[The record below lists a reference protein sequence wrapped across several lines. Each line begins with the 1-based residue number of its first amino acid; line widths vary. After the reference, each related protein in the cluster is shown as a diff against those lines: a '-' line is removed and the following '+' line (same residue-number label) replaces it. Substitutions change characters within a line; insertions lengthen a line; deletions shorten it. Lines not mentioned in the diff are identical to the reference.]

1 MGSTASGPPAGIVD
15 LRSDTVTRPSPAM
28 RRAIAEAAVGDD
40 VLGDDPT
47 VNRLQE
53 RAAEL
58 LGKPAALFVPSGSM
72 ANQVA
77 IRSVTEPG
85 DEIICHRW
93 THSYN
98 YECGGPAAL
107 SGCSMKHLDG
117 PRGIFTAAD
126 VQAAVNPPDSHF
138 ARSRMVI
145 VENTNNR
152 GGGSVW
158 PVEQV
163 REVGEAARRL
173 GLHVHLDGARLM
185 NACVAAGCK
194 PAEFTRHVDSVSM
207 CFSKGLGAPVGSI
220 VAGEKAFIER
230 AHRFRKMFGGGM
242 RQAGIL
248 AAAALYAIAHN
259 IERLAEDHANARLLA
274 EAIAGLPGIRL
285 NPEEVETNIVYFG
298 VDDGA
303 NVARPPSAG
312 APPVARPPSA
322 VSATPAQR
330 FVEQL
335 HDLGVWMFD
344 VGPDRVRA
352 VTHMDV
358 SREHIDR
365 AIEAIRAVCDRAVPG
380 SADRASVAVR

>member
-1 MGSTASGPPAGIVD
+1 MASTASGAPANIVD

-28 RRAIAEAAVGDD
+28 RKAIAEAVVGDD

-47 VNRLQE
+47 VNELQE

-77 IRSVTEPG
+77 IRAVTEPG

-98 YECGGPAAL
+98 YEGGGPAAL

-117 PRGIFTAAD
+117 PRGIFSAAD

-158 PVEQV
+158 PVGRV
-163 REVGEAARRL
+163 REVGEMARRL

-185 NACVAAGCK
+185 NACIAAGCR
-194 PAEFTRHVDSVSM
+194 PADYTRHVDSVSM

-220 VAGEKAFIER
+220 IAGERAFIDR
-230 AHRFRKMFGGGM
+230 AHRFRKMFGGAM

-248 AAAALYAIAHN
+248 AAAALYAIEHN
-259 IERLAEDHANARLLA
+259 IERLAEDHTNARRLA
-274 EAIAGLPGIRL
+274 EAIAELPGIRL
-285 NPEEVETNIVYFG
+285 NPDEVETNIVYFG
-298 VDDGA
+298 VTAEADTDA
-303 NVARPPSAG
+303 FADAARPPAADS
-312 APPVARPPSA
+312 
-322 VSATPAQR
+322 TPAQR
-330 FVEQL
+330 FVEAL
-335 HDLGVWMFD
+335 REHGVWMFD

-358 SREHIDR
+358 SREQIDR
-365 AIEAIRAVCDRAVPG
+365 AVDAFIAVCGMRGATAQPARSG
-380 SADRASVAVR
+380 ARGA